1 MYNVVWDRYGARILA
16 GETTLHYA
24 PWEQVPT
31 WGHWQD
37 WVSATG
43 FEIVSE
49 TVEQILP
56 PGDRKATVWAEVRR
70 ISH

>member
-16 GETTLHYA
+16 GETTLHYGTPA
-24 PWEQVPT
+24 TWADWEE
-31 WGHWQD
+31 
-37 WVSATG
+37 WVKTSG
-43 FEIVSE
+43 FKIVSE

-56 PGDRKATVWAEVRR
+56 PGERKATVWAEVRR

>member
-16 GETTLHYA
+16 GETTLHYGTPA
-24 PWEQVPT
+24 TWADWEE
-31 WGHWQD
+31 
-37 WVSATG
+37 WVKTSG

-49 TVEQILP
+49 TIEQILP
-56 PGDRKATVWAEVRR
+56 PGEHKAMVWAGVRR

>member
-1 MYNVVWDRYGARILA
+1 MYNVVWDRYGARILT
-16 GETTLHYA
+16 GETTLHYGTPA
-24 PWEQVPT
+24 TWADWEL
-31 WGHWQD
+31 
-37 WVSATG
+37 WVKAAG

-70 ISH
+70 VSR